1 MCMNCVHV
9 CSICVG
15 KESVIEYCILEPGV
29 AVGNKCMVSN
39 LHLPA
44 GAQVP
49 EGSFLH
55 SVPVLVDNTIMYTT
69 FAFG

>member
-1 MCMNCVHV
+1 V
-9 CSICVG
+9 CSIRIG

-29 AVGNKCMVSN
+29 AVGSRCMLSN

-44 GAQVP
+44 GVQVP

-55 SVPVLVDNTIMYTT
+55 SVPVLVGDAVMYTT